1 MAKIKLVE
9 STGGAYINQAGSKV
23 LLRIT
28 KSNYDQD
35 FGKVEITLENEK
47 GELVNNNFGLM
58 SQDGSMNEGAIK
70 AFSYFA
76 RVAIGD
82 WGRDDIE
89 DEELVGCYVRADI
102 KMVKGSK
109 PNKDG
114 EILEYANLDKVYMTD
129 DTFDDQKTLE
139 VSKPKAKPQVQVSEP
154 DESDDDWE

>member
-1 MAKIKLVE
+1 MAKIQLVE
-9 STGGAYINQAGSKV
+9 SSASNYINQAGKQV

-28 KSNYDQD
+28 KSHYDQD
-35 FGKVEITLENEK
+35 FGKVEIALENEK
-47 GELVNNNFGLM
+47 GEIVNNNFGLM

-89 DEELVGCYVRADI
+89 DEELVGCFIRADI
-102 KMVKGSK
+102 KMVKGTK

-114 EILEYANLDKVYMTD
+114 EILEYANLEKVYVTD
-129 DTFDDQKTLE
+129 DKFGAKASAPVTKA
-139 VSKPKAKPQVQVSEP
+139 KAKPQVTVNK
-154 DESDDDWE
+154 SDDDDEDWE